1 MSRLLRSGNAP
12 ALWLSLALAMLIA
25 GCWASK
31 FTLVSPDK
39 ARVDRKFVGDWNAVN
54 PGGDQALLVIRNID
68 DHLYYIET
76 RDQKDPAQVSRYV
89 GMMADVNGATFAHLR
104 PLSDDGSIPEDWLL
118 MRVALGEDGKLT
130 IDQLDEQFMNQ
141 HQIESAEQLR
151 LILEQNLN
159 KEAMYDKDER
169 ITATRVVK

>member
-1 MSRLLRSGNAP
+1 MSP
-12 ALWLSLALAMLIA
+12 AMRAGHWRVVWVLAAVLVG

-31 FTLVSPDK
+31 FTLVSPEK
-39 ARVDRKFVGDWNAVN
+39 AVVDRKYVGDWEAVN
-54 PGGDQALLVIRNID
+54 ASGDQALLVIRNID

-76 RDQKDPAQVSRYV
+76 RDKKEPAQVSRYV
-89 GMMADVNGATFAHLR
+89 GMIADIKGATFAHLR
-104 PLSDDGSIPEDWLL
+104 PLSDDGSIPQEWLL
-118 MRVALGEDGKLT
+118 MRVAMGDDGKLT

-141 HQIESAEQLR
+141 QKIESAEQLKEV
-151 LILEQNLN
+151 LEQNLN